1 MKAAVVAL
9 VMVALLSACGGGS
22 SGSNQPAGSTQVTLS
37 EYKFAPSSLTVSHG
51 KVIFWL
57 VNSGNLAHDMA
68 IQDSSNNRLATSDLV
83 SAGDSKEFDVNDIP
97 AGTYKIFCT
106 QQGHEA
112 SGMKGTLTVT

>member
-1 MKAAVVAL
+1 MRAAAVAL
-9 VMVALLSACGGGS
+9 VMIALLSACGGS
-22 SGSNQPAGSTQVTLS
+22 SGGTAPAGSTQVTMT
-37 EYKFAPSSLTVSHG
+37 EFKFAPSTMTVAHG

-57 VNSGNLAHDMA
+57 INSGNVAHDMA
-68 IQDSSNNRLATSDLV
+68 IRDSSNNRVATSDLI

-97 AGTYKIFCT
+97 AGTYTIFCT

>member
-1 MKAAVVAL
+1 VVARVLPL
-9 VMVALLSACGGGS
+9 VRSFASLVAGFAQVPALRFGVLSAIG
-22 SGSNQPAGSTQVTLS
+22 
-37 EYKFAPSSLTVSHG
+37 TVIYATIVASIGYGVGTAWHS
-51 KVIFWL
+51 V
-57 VNSGNLAHDMA
+57 AHDLA

>member
-1 MKAAVVAL
+1 M
-9 VMVALLSACGGGS
+9 
-22 SGSNQPAGSTQVTLS
+22 S